1 VLRTRPRVIEGDIII
16 VPLVADMDGVDAELF
31 TLGDTGKAIRDKLDG
46 DAFRMKSQ
54 TISLVSHVWR
64 CAVRPW
70 SWSGSGNGVTA
81 TGVWSASTRMLPA

>member
-46 DAFRMKSQ
+46 DAFRM
-54 TISLVSHVWR
+54 T
-64 CAVRPW
+64 
-70 SWSGSGNGVTA
+70 
-81 TGVWSASTRMLPA
+81 